1 MASKKNYGGS
11 HGRDDHHDRDDRDH
25 HGDSDKGITLKG
37 NKGDNV
43 LTGTD
48 GNDKLF
54 GGKGDD
60 KLFGLAGNDKLDG
73 GKGNDT
79 LDGGAGND
87 LLIGGKGNDSL
98 QGGVGDDILYGDQ
111 PGKGWAWGLGHCIWW
126 TPQSGDAD
134 FLDGGAGNDKVF
146 AGRGD
151 DLALYSMAGNLGA
164 GFADIGTHDVYDGG
178 SGFDTLQLALTYGEF
193 RLASVQEDI
202 AAFRAFLAD
211 KSDPGSDH
219 GKTFQFQT
227 FDLDARNFEALDIL
241 LVNSA
246 PTAHGDTGATNEDTP
261 LVIAA
266 PGLLS
271 NDTDP
276 DHLDV
281 LAVKSADVTSAL
293 GAVVLVS
300 ANGGLSYDPT
310 AAHALQQ
317 LAEGATIADSF
328 SYTIADLGGL
338 TSTATVQI
346 TVTGVNDKPVA
357 VADSNTTDEDHAV
370 IGNVLANDTDID
382 IGDTLH
388 VGAVNGLAANVGAT
402 IDLASGALL
411 KVNADG
417 SYSYDPNGKFEYLAV
432 DKSATD
438 SFTYAAAD
446 NHNAASNAATV
457 NLTIE
462 GVNDAPVAVDD
473 VVAPAGGGGTP
484 VETLLDFE
492 DVTDLGNMDGYS
504 LLGFFLF
511 PGAGVGSSTVAA
523 ASTGQDN
530 AGGGADGAIQRAD
543 GGNFTLLSLSLA
555 ANNAAH
561 PVTIIGYDNGAQVA
575 LLTADAGPLGAGY
588 ATFTFGSDWGSV
600 DLVRFFADTG
610 DYTLVDNV
618 HVAYGS
624 SAAASGY
631 SEDLPLD
638 INVLANDTDVDLTD
652 VLHVS
657 ATIATSAMGAA
668 ISLNTDGTVHY
679 DPALAAAIQA
689 LAQGETATDTFSYTA
704 SDGHGGTDVATV
716 SVALLGVNDAP
727 DAVNDARTTSEDT
740 AISGNVLANDTDAE
754 GDPLTVTS
762 AGTFTTALGAAVT
775 LGADGSYSYD
785 PTVSA
790 ALQAMGSGTSQ
801 VDSFS
806 YSVSDGNGGTDTAR
820 VDVKVVGF
828 DEPSSSGSSKV
839 LASVSPDVALDYYI
853 RIDGATEW
861 LRLDGFSMGL
871 SNNGSVGGAGGGGG
885 AGKASASDLHSL
897 LGSSGTIVELTDALT
912 SGEHIKDVEIEAYRA
927 GGDKGGQ
934 LVDQYYFENVLVTG
948 LQTNGNAS
956 STANDLSFDFAQF
969 NHGHVDYKDT
979 GAVAG
984 TSEAGWDFVLNKSF
998 DGGPA
1003 VAGDAFKG
1011 KLDEA
1016 ALSTDT
1022 DLHYYVTFD
1031 GAPGWLELHS
1041 FSMGLANSGSLSA
1054 GGGGGA
1060 GKASASD
1067 VLLGLGSSAQIL
1079 DLTDGVT
1086 EGHHFKFFEVEA
1098 YSVAGKE
1105 SQLVDQ
1111 YYFKDVLV
1119 TGLQSDGAN
1128 ANEVS
1133 LDYGAFSHGHIEQD
1147 IKGGA
1152 GPTTE
1157 TGWDFNTNEAFSHP
1171 VAPDFAGKLLDSVSS
1186 DVALD
1191 YYIRIDGAT
1200 EWLRLDGF
1208 SMGLSNN
1215 GSVGGA
1221 GGGGGAGKASASDLH
1236 SLLGSSGTIV
1246 ELTDALTSGE
1256 HIKDVEIEA
1265 YRAGGDK
1272 GGQLVDQYYFENVL
1286 VTGLQT
1292 NGNASSTANDLSF
1305 DFAQFNHGH
1314 VDYKDTG
1321 AVAGTSEAGWDFVL
1335 NKSFDG
1341 GPAVAGDAFK
1351 GKLDEAALSTD
1362 TDLHYYVTFDG
1373 APGWLELHSFSM
1385 GLANSGSLS
1394 AGGGGGAGKASASD
1408 VLLGLGSSA
1417 QILDLTDGVTEGHH
1431 FKFFEVE
1438 AYSVAGKESQLVDQ
1452 YYFKD
1457 VLVTGLQSDGANAN
1471 EVSLDYGAFSHGHIE
1486 QDIKGGAGPTTETGW
1501 DFNTNE
1507 AFSHPVAPDVDLF

>member
-1 MASKKNYGGS
+1 MASNRNYSGS
-11 HGRDDHHDRDDRDH
+11 HGRDDHHDRDDHDH
-25 HGDSDKGITLKG
+25 HGDSDKGVTLKG
-37 NKGDNV
+37 TKNDDV
-43 LTGTD
+43 LAGTD
-48 GNDKLF
+48 RSDKLF

-60 KLFGLAGNDKLDG
+60 KLVGLAGNDQLDG

-98 QGGVGDDILYGDQ
+98 QGGAGDDILYGDEA
-111 PGKGWAWGLGHCIWW
+111 GKGWAWGWGHCLWW
-126 TPQSGDAD
+126 TPTSGNAD

-146 AGRGD
+146 GGRGD
-151 DLALYSMAGNLGA
+151 DIALYSMAGNLGA
-164 GFADIGTHDVYDGG
+164 NFADIGTHDLYDGG

-202 AAFRAFLAD
+202 AAFQAFLTDKAD
-211 KSDPGSDH
+211 PRSDH
-219 GKTFQFQT
+219 GKTFHFQS
-227 FDLDARNFEALDIL
+227 FDLDARNFEALGYE
-241 LVNSA
+241 LVNNT
-246 PTAHGDTGATNEDTP
+246 PTAHADAAATNEDTP

-266 PGLLS
+266 PGLLA

-281 LAVKSADVTSAL
+281 LAVTGADATSTL
-293 GAVVLVS
+293 GAVVLVG
-300 ANGGLSYDPT
+300 ANGSLSYDPS
-310 AAHALQQ
+310 AALALQQ
-317 LAEGATIADSF
+317 LAEGTTTTDTF
-328 SYTIADLGGL
+328 SYTIADLAGA

-357 VADSNTTDEDHAV
+357 AADSNAVDEDHAV
-370 IGNVLANDTDID
+370 TGKVLANDTDVD

-388 VGAVNGLAANVGAT
+388 VSAVNGSSAGVGST
-402 IDLASGALL
+402 IALASGALL
-411 KVNADG
+411 TMNADG
-417 SYSYDPNGKFEYLAV
+417 GYSYDPNGKFEYLAV

-438 SFTYAAAD
+438 SFSYVAAD
-446 NHNAASNAATV
+446 SHGATSNAVTV
-457 NLTIE
+457 NLTIN

-473 VVAPAGGGGTP
+473 VIAPSGGGGTQ

-492 DVTDLGNMDGYS
+492 GVTDLGNMDGYS

-511 PGAGVGSSTVAA
+511 AGAGVGSSTVAA

-530 AGGGADGAIQRAD
+530 AGDGADGAIERAD
-543 GGNFTLLSLSLA
+543 GGNFALLSLSLA

-575 LLTADAGPLGAGY
+575 LLTADAGPLGGGY
-588 ATFTFGSDWGSV
+588 APVTFGSDWGSV
-600 DLVRFFADTG
+600 DLVRFFANTG

-618 HVAYGS
+618 HVAFGS
-624 SAAASGY
+624 SAGGSGY

-638 INVLANDTDVDLTD
+638 NIINVLANDTDVDLTD
-652 VLHVS
+652 VLHAS
-657 ATIATSAMGAA
+657 AASATSAMGAA
-668 ISLNTDGTVHY
+668 ISVNPNGTVHY
-679 DPALAAAIQA
+679 DPTLAAAIQA

-740 AISGNVLANDTDAE
+740 ANSGNVLANDTDAE
-754 GDPLTVTS
+754 GDPLTVTT

-775 LGADGSYSYD
+775 LGADGSYTYD

-806 YSVSDGNGGTDTAR
+806 YSVTDGNGGTDSAS

-828 DEPSSSGSSKV
+828 NEPSSSGSSKV
-839 LASVSPDVALDYYI
+839 LASVSSDVALDYYI

-871 SNNGSVGGAGGGGG
+871 SNNGSVGGAGGGG

-897 LGSSGTIVELTDALT
+897 LGSSSTIVELTDALT
-912 SGEHIKDVEIEAYRA
+912 SGEHIKNVEIEAYRA

-948 LQTNGNAS
+948 LQTSGNAA
-956 STANDLSFDFAQF
+956 STANDLNFDFAKFVHGHVAYDAKGGIDSTSKTGFDFAQ
-969 NHGHVDYKDT
+969 
-979 GAVAG
+979 
-984 TSEAGWDFVLNKSF
+984 SESF
-998 DGGPA
+998 DGGPS
-1003 VAGDAFKG
+1003 VAGDALKG

-1016 ALSTDT
+1016 ALPTSAQ
-1022 DLHYYVTFD
+1022 LHYYVTFD
-1031 GAPGWLELHS
+1031 GAPGWLELDS
-1041 FSMGLANSGSLSA
+1041 FQMGLANSGSASV

-1098 YSVAGKE
+1098 YAAG
-1105 SQLVDQ
+1105 
-1111 YYFKDVLV
+1111 
-1119 TGLQSDGAN
+1119 
-1128 ANEVS
+1128 
-1133 LDYGAFSHGHIEQD
+1133 
-1147 IKGGA
+1147 
-1152 GPTTE
+1152 
-1157 TGWDFNTNEAFSHP
+1157 
-1171 VAPDFAGKLLDSVSS
+1171 
-1186 DVALD
+1186 
-1191 YYIRIDGAT
+1191 
-1200 EWLRLDGF
+1200 
-1208 SMGLSNN
+1208 
-1215 GSVGGA
+1215 
-1221 GGGGGAGKASASDLH
+1221 
-1236 SLLGSSGTIV
+1236 
-1246 ELTDALTSGE
+1246 
-1256 HIKDVEIEA
+1256 
-1265 YRAGGDK
+1265 
-1272 GGQLVDQYYFENVL
+1272 
-1286 VTGLQT
+1286 
-1292 NGNASSTANDLSF
+1292 
-1305 DFAQFNHGH
+1305 
-1314 VDYKDTG
+1314 
-1321 AVAGTSEAGWDFVL
+1321 
-1335 NKSFDG
+1335 
-1341 GPAVAGDAFK
+1341 
-1351 GKLDEAALSTD
+1351 
-1362 TDLHYYVTFDG
+1362 
-1373 APGWLELHSFSM
+1373 
-1385 GLANSGSLS
+1385 
-1394 AGGGGGAGKASASD
+1394 
-1408 VLLGLGSSA
+1408 
-1417 QILDLTDGVTEGHH
+1417 
-1431 FKFFEVE
+1431 
-1438 AYSVAGKESQLVDQ
+1438 GKESQLVDQ